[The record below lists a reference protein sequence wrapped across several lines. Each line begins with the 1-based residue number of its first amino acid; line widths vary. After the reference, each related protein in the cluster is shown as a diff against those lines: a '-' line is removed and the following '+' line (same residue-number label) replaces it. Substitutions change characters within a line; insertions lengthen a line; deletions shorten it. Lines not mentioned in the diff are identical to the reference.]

1 MSANIV
7 SVNGRKYTTTS
18 AVSQTVT
25 APEPKKVE
33 GVEIDETLKAP
44 VCCIVGHIDAGKTS
58 LLDKLRNSNVQAKE
72 AGGITQHIGSTFF
85 PIENIRK
92 NCASIKGKFEVI
104 HKIPGILMIDT
115 PGHSEFQSL
124 RDVGTS
130 ICDLGILIIDIEES
144 VQEQTKEAI
153 KLLKE
158 KNIPFVIA
166 VTKLDK
172 IYGWTTT
179 TSSNLRGA
187 LKEQSKDVA
196 MILESKLEDI
206 KYDLSKEEINAEF
219 YFKNTKPEKVYSMI
233 PVSSKTGE
241 GIADILALLVYIS
254 QTWMIKKLTFKEKVK
269 CTIMES
275 KYDQHLGYTIDVILS
290 NGTLNVGDKFAVATS
305 EGAKITTIRNILTP
319 TPMTQLGKK
328 TQWSYHDSVKASI
341 GVKLIGSNLDGVYPG
356 THLQSIDATVS
367 EEEAVKLVNEEIDK
381 VWKSYVFESP
391 GVFFSAQTFGELEAG
406 YSIFKKAGIN
416 VAGAYIGSPS
426 NKIIDRICMNL
437 DGKENEKLP
446 ENRMYF
452 YFGPFNDVSV
462 EEYAKTKEVKLL
474 TSEVIYN
481 LVDFYKKERE
491 QIIKSRQ
498 NSNTEAVFPVQLS
511 ILKQYIFLKGGNEHL
526 LFGVKVKKGT
536 LYKNTPIIVVG
547 KNVILG
553 KVTNIQFNHKDQE
566 KGLEGQEVCIRLDN
580 PNKLTYARHFDES
593 DILIGNM
600 TRESID
606 VLKRD
611 FKDMVPKKDWLLVI
625 EQMKI
630 LGIEKK

>member
-7 SVNGRKYTTTS
+7 AVNGRRYTTTS
-18 AVSQTVT
+18 DISQPIIITE
-25 APEPKKVE
+25 AKKVD
-33 GVEIDETLKAP
+33 GVDIDETLKAP
-44 VCCIVGHIDAGKTS
+44 ICCIVGHIDAGKTS

-92 NCASIKGKFEVI
+92 NCSSIKGKFEVI
-104 HKIPGILMIDT
+104 HKIPGVLMIDT

-172 IYGWTTT
+172 IYGWNTT

-187 LKEQSKDVA
+187 LKEQSKDVS

-206 KYDLSKEEINAEF
+206 KYDLSKEDINAEF
-219 YFKNTKPEKVYSMI
+219 YFKNTKPEKIYSMI

-241 GIADILALLVYIS
+241 GIADLLALLVYIS
-254 QTWMIKKLTFKEKVK
+254 QTWMLKKLTFKDKVK

-275 KYDQHLGYTIDVILS
+275 KYDQHLGYTVDVILS
-290 NGTLNVGDKFAVATS
+290 NGTISVGDKFAIATS
-305 EGAKITTIRNILTP
+305 DGPKITTIRNILTP
-319 TPMTQLGKK
+319 TPLTQLGKK
-328 TQWSYHDSVKASI
+328 TQWTYHDTVKASI
-341 GVKLIGSNLDGVYPG
+341 GIKLIGSNFDGVYPG
-356 THLQSIDATVS
+356 THLHTVDSS
-367 EEEAVKLVNEEIDK
+367 EEEAIKNVTEEIDK

-416 VAGAYIGSPS
+416 VAGAYIGAPS
-426 NKIIDRICMNL
+426 NKIIDRICMSL
-437 DGKENEKLP
+437 ENEKLP

-452 YFGPFNDVSV
+452 YFGPFNDTSV
-462 EEYAKTKEVKLL
+462 EEYAKTKDVKLL

-481 LVDFYKKERE
+481 LVDFYKKEKE

-498 NSNTEAVFPVQLS
+498 NSNTEAVFPVQLN

-536 LYKNTPIIVVG
+536 LYKNTPITVPG
-547 KNVILG
+547 KNIILG

-580 PNKLTYARHFDES
+580 PNKLTYSRHFDES
-593 DILIGNM
+593 DTLIGNL

-625 EQMKI
+625 EHMKL
-630 LGIEKK
+630 LGIDKK